1 MACLP
6 LIERELRV
14 ALRKQR
20 PAQGR
25 RKVAALATGGS
36 VVFVLFGALT
46 GDRGVGQSLEQ
57 LLCLAGLYFVLRAP
71 SCCPEPAVW
80 LA

>member
-20 PAQGR
+20 PAWR
-25 RKVAALATGGS
+25 RLKVAALAVGGAMLACSPRPFTWQNPISSPAPGRPGGGS
-36 VVFVLFGALT
+36 A
-46 GDRGVGQSLEQ
+46 
-57 LLCLAGLYFVLRAP
+57 
-71 SCCPEPAVW
+71 
-80 LA
+80 